1 MIKLKESRVFKIE
14 LYLHKSGGKS
24 ILQNE
29 DKFDNLKS
37 FFWKAGSFDR
47 KEKNLQFLKIVIIG
61 GSSFSNIAQI
71 YFY

>member
-1 MIKLKESRVFKIE
+1 MIHYLSAQNKLEMIKLKESRVFKIE

-37 FFWKAGSFDR
+37 FF
-47 KEKNLQFLKIVIIG
+47 
-61 GSSFSNIAQI
+61 
-71 YFY
+71 